1 LGDVKRIDL
10 GRGHEL
16 SIATLDS
23 GARQVL
29 MGRLAG
35 LLFMGSGVVTLA
47 SFGSMRTPAGRTG
60 TAALGVA
67 SVIAGLITLK
77 LPWASWPRNRS
88 LWLVPVALA
97 MVSLGNSLGAD
108 RPYDYGVFF
117 VVVHVWIGLSHPP
130 RTSVLF
136 GPLTLAAYAAPLM
149 VGAHPSDAYAS
160 ALTVVPVSILVGEA
174 TAWLMVQLDRSEF
187 GRQQLERVLRREQD
201 ALERLRRSEEELQF
215 LAYHDRLTGLPN
227 RQFLHTHLDLTLSRA
242 QRTGEAVAVCVVDL
256 DKFKLVNDTLGHAAG
271 DVFLREVGSRL
282 QERLRDGDLMARV
295 GGDEFVAVLPLL
307 PSVSRA
313 AGEAS
318 VDPILVE
325 IRERLLGALE
335 DPFVIEQV
343 EFQMSASLGVALFPR
358 DGADARSLLNEADRA
373 MYRAKREEGRPAV
386 AADGADD
393 RAEEEPSLTS
403 ALRKAPRDG
412 TLSLHYQPIVELVT
426 DRTIGAESLLRW
438 NGPGGFSEAGRF
450 ITLAEDLGL
459 ISQIGEWVLGELRQQ
474 SLEWRREGLFDAIGL
489 LSFNLSPRELWHP
502 SLLRSLHALAEVVD
516 KPKVLTIEVT
526 ESAIG
531 MDPGRATETLG
542 AASDMGFL
550 IALDDFGT
558 GYSSLSRLR
567 SLPIDIVKID
577 RTFLDGATMDRR
589 ARTLLRSTIRLA
601 NGLGMVPLVE
611 GVETPEQR
619 DAVVAAGCSLAQG
632 HLFDQAIGADAFASR
647 LRASRDS
654 LETLRG

>member
-1 LGDVKRIDL
+1 LDDANPIELGH
-10 GRGHEL
+10 GHEL
-16 SIATLDS
+16 SIAALDS
-23 GARQVL
+23 GARQDL
-29 MGRLAG
+29 MGRLG
-35 LLFMGSGVVTLA
+35 GILFLGSGLVTLA
-47 SFGSMRTPAGRTG
+47 SFGSMPTPADRAG
-60 TAALGVA
+60 TAAVGIA
-67 SVIAGLITLK
+67 SLLVGLITLK
-77 LPWASWPRNRS
+77 LPWRNWPRSRS
-88 LWLVPVALA
+88 LWLVPVALTL
-97 MVSLGNSLGAD
+97 VSLGNSFGLD
-108 RPYDYGVFF
+108 SPYDYGVFF

-130 RTSVLF
+130 RTSLLF
-136 GPLTLAAYAAPLM
+136 GPLTLAAYAVPLI
-149 VGAHPSDAYAS
+149 VGVHANDAYAS

-187 GRQQLERVLRREQD
+187 GRQQLERALRREQD

-242 QRTGEAVAVCVVDL
+242 RRTGEAVAVCVVDL

-271 DVFLREVGSRL
+271 DTFLREVASRV
-282 QERLRDGDLMARV
+282 QEHLREGDLMARV
-295 GGDEFVAVLPLL
+295 GGDEFVAVLPSL
-307 PSVSRA
+307 PAPSHGAVDV
-313 AGEAS
+313 S
-318 VDPILVE
+318 VDPILAE
-325 IRERLLGALE
+325 IRERMLGALE
-335 DPFVIEQV
+335 EPFVIEEV

-358 DGADARSLLNEADRA
+358 DGADAWSLLNEADHA
-373 MYRAKREEGRPAV
+373 MYRAKREERRPAV
-386 AADGADD
+386 AAGGREEGAD
-393 RAEEEPSLTS
+393 AEPSLAS
-403 ALRKAPRDG
+403 SLRRAPRDG

-438 NGPGGFSEAGRF
+438 NAPGGFSEAGRF
-450 ITLAEDLGL
+450 IRLAEDMGL
-459 ISQIGEWVLGELRQQ
+459 ISQIGEWVLGELRRQCV
-474 SLEWRREGLFDAIGL
+474 EWGRQGLFDTISL

-502 SLLRSLHALAEVVD
+502 SLLHSLRALADVVD

-531 MDPGRATETLG
+531 MDPSRATETLG

-577 RTFLDGATMDRR
+577 QTFLEGAVTDRR

-632 HLFDQAIGADAFASR
+632 HLFDRAIGADVFASK
-647 LRASRDS
+647 LRASHDA

>member
-1 LGDVKRIDL
+1 LDDGKRIEL
-10 GRGHEL
+10 GRVHEM
-16 SIATLDS
+16 SIAALDS
-23 GARQVL
+23 GARQAL
-29 MGRLAG
+29 MGRLAAI
-35 LLFMGSGVVTLA
+35 LFVGSGVVTLA
-47 SFGSMRTPAGRTG
+47 SFGSMPTAADRTG
-60 TAALGVA
+60 TAAVGVA
-67 SVIAGLITLK
+67 SVVAGLITLK
-77 LPWASWPRNRS
+77 LPWGPWPQSRS

-97 MVSLGNSLGAD
+97 MVSLRNSFGLD
-108 RPYDYGVFF
+108 HPYDYGVFF

-130 RTSVLF
+130 RTSLLF
-136 GPLTLAAYAAPLM
+136 GPLTLVAYAGPLL
-149 VGAHPSDAYAS
+149 VGGHPSDAYSS
-160 ALTVVPVSILVGEA
+160 ALTVVPASILVGEA

-187 GRQQLERVLRREQD
+187 GPQQLERVLRREQD

-242 QRTGEAVAVCVVDL
+242 RRTGEAVAVCVVDL
-256 DKFKLVNDTLGHAAG
+256 DKFKLVNDTLGHSAG
-271 DVFLREVGSRL
+271 DVFLREVGNRL
-282 QERLRDGDLMARV
+282 QERLREGDLMARV
-295 GGDEFVAVLPLL
+295 GGDEFVAVLPSL
-307 PSVSRA
+307 PTPSHEA
-313 AGEAS
+313 AEAS
-318 VDPILVE
+318 VDPILTE
-325 IRERLLGALE
+325 IRERMLGALE
-335 DPFVIEQV
+335 EPFVIEET
-343 EFQMSASLGVALFPR
+343 EFQISASLGVALFPR

-386 AADGADD
+386 AAGGPKV
-393 RAEEEPSLTS
+393 RAGEEPSLTS
-403 ALRKAPRDG
+403 ALRRAPRDG
-412 TLSLHYQPIVELVT
+412 SLSLYYQPIVELVT

-450 ITLAEDLGL
+450 IHLAEDMGL
-459 ISQIGEWVLGELRQQ
+459 ISQIGEWVLGELRRQ
-474 SLEWRREGLFDAIGL
+474 SLEWRRQDLFDAIGL
-489 LSFNLSPRELWHP
+489 LTFNLSPRELWHP
-502 SLLRSLHALAEVVD
+502 SLLRSLQALAEVVD

-531 MDPGRATETLG
+531 MDPARATDTLS

-567 SLPIDIVKID
+567 SLPIDVVKID
-577 RTFLDGATMDRR
+577 RTFLDGAVTDRR

-647 LRASRDS
+647 LRASRGA

>member
-10 GRGHEL
+10 VRSHEA
-16 SIATLDS
+16 SIAALDS
-23 GARQVL
+23 GARRAL
-29 MGRLAG
+29 SGRLAAI
-35 LLFMGSGVVTLA
+35 LFMGSGVVTLA
-47 SFGSMRTPAGRTG
+47 SFGGMPSPVGRTG
-60 TAALGVA
+60 TAAIGVA
-67 SVIAGLITLK
+67 SVVAGLITLK
-77 LPWASWPRNRS
+77 LPWGSWPQSRS

-97 MVSLGNSLGAD
+97 MVSLRNWIGLD
-108 RPYDYGVFF
+108 HPYDYGVFF

-130 RTSVLF
+130 RTSLLF
-136 GPLTLAAYAAPLM
+136 GPLTLAAYAGPLL
-149 VGAHPSDAYAS
+149 VGGHPSDAYAS

-187 GRQQLERVLRREQD
+187 GRQELEGVLHREQD

-242 QRTGEAVAVCVVDL
+242 RRTGEAVAVCVVDL
-256 DKFKLVNDTLGHAAG
+256 DKFKLVNDTLGHSAG

-282 QERLRDGDLMARV
+282 QERLREGDLMARV
-295 GGDEFVAVLPLL
+295 GGDEFVAVLPSL
-307 PSVSRA
+307 PTPSHEA
-313 AGEAS
+313 AEAS
-318 VDPILVE
+318 VDPILTE
-325 IRERLLGALE
+325 IRERMVGALE
-335 DPFVIEQV
+335 EPFVIEET
-343 EFQMSASLGVALFPR
+343 EFQISASLGVALFPR

-386 AADGADD
+386 AAGGPKD
-393 RAEEEPSLTS
+393 RAGEEPSLMS
-403 ALRKAPRDG
+403 ALRRAPRDG
-412 TLSLHYQPIVELVT
+412 SLSLRYQPIVELVT

-450 ITLAEDLGL
+450 IHLAEDMGL
-459 ISQIGEWVLGELRQQ
+459 ISQIGEWVLGELRRQ
-474 SLEWRREGLFDAIGL
+474 SLEWRRQDLFDAIGL
-489 LSFNLSPRELWHP
+489 LTFNLSPRELWHP
-502 SLLRSLHALAEVVD
+502 SLLRSLQALAEVVD

-531 MDPGRATETLG
+531 MDPARATDTLS

-567 SLPIDIVKID
+567 SLPIDVVKID
-577 RTFLDGATMDRR
+577 RTFLDGAVTDRR

-647 LRASRDS
+647 LRASRGA